1 MGKKIAWH
9 PPPGQTVSVGTDI
22 FHHRAYFA
30 FPFRIRETHCFRRES
45 LPPSICKFK
54 RRSTYDSV
62 PASSPPKPS
71 NLFHPSCT
79 LRRPQNR
86 GKPRRRRK
94 AEGGQKI
101 ERNGRRG
108 RGRIIIGICPSPR
121 RPPPPTSAPF
131 SSPAVEIGQ
140 NCSPPPIPP
149 QDFAET
155 NGAAPAEGGGGGG
168 SFNASLPPPLL
179 FSSDLAIFFPTAS
192 LCVFDSALRFSPRR
206 RRRRRRRRRPN
217 FCSFA
222 FSSSSTTELPACPS
236 FACLAKRKGGN
247 RKGLFPPCPHLF
259 PYFLKNSLALP
270 CNVTLAPWDPTTSR
284 TKTQLRSCF
293 F

>member
-1 MGKKIAWH
+1 MVVQTGEDGGNGGRARARARDQSHSLLPRVRNRLADSSLSAPPSPSPLSSPISEKGGPEGRRGDLAMGKKIAWH

-108 RGRIIIGICPSPR
+108 RGRIIIGICPPPPR

-140 NCSPPPIPP
+140 NCPPPPPPP

-155 NGAAPAEGGGGGG
+155 NGAAPAEGGGGG
-168 SFNASLPPPLL
+168 SFNASLPPLPPLL
-179 FSSDLAIFFPTAS
+179 LRPRNILPHRFT
-192 LCVFDSALRFSPRR
+192 LCF
-206 RRRRRRRRRPN
+206 
-217 FCSFA
+217 
-222 FSSSSTTELPACPS
+222 
-236 FACLAKRKGGN
+236 
-247 RKGLFPPCPHLF
+247 
-259 PYFLKNSLALP
+259 
-270 CNVTLAPWDPTTSR
+270 
-284 TKTQLRSCF
+284 
-293 F
+293 

>member
-1 MGKKIAWH
+1 M
-9 PPPGQTVSVGTDI
+9 PPP
-22 FHHRAYFA
+22 
-30 FPFRIRETHCFRRES
+30 P
-45 LPPSICKFK
+45 
-54 RRSTYDSV
+54 
-62 PASSPPKPS
+62 
-71 NLFHPSCT
+71 
-79 LRRPQNR
+79 
-86 GKPRRRRK
+86 
-94 AEGGQKI
+94 
-101 ERNGRRG
+101 
-108 RGRIIIGICPSPR
+108 PR

-140 NCSPPPIPP
+140 NCPPPPPPP

-155 NGAAPAEGGGGGG
+155 NGAAPAEGGGGG
-168 SFNASLPPPLL
+168 SFNASLPPPP
-179 FSSDLAIFFPTAS
+179 SDLAIFFPTAS

-206 RRRRRRRRRPN
+206 RRRPN
-217 FCSFA
+217 FCS

-236 FACLAKRKGGN
+236 FACLAKRKGGS